1 MCRRPPVP
9 LVRGVGGFVTAVKG
23 GDTEVVS
30 LPLPALDGI
39 VRRRATEPTALGA
52 GRRRRRCSGCLA
64 DEVPAFAPAVAA
76 RGVPGGQGTVGLS
89 ISALSGRPEHFRL
102 VGPAGRQNPTG
113 EKCPL
118 LALWF
123 QVG

>member
-23 GDTEVVS
+23 GDTEVVL

-89 ISALSGRPEHFRL
+89 ISALSGRHAEHL
-102 VGPAGRQNPTG
+102 GSSAGQQAGRTRR
-113 EKCPL
+113 EKCPPW
-118 LALWF
+118 LAL
-123 QVG
+123 